1 VKHILTAIFIGLF
14 LVWTTATA
22 MQHELMIDRMQG
34 HVVELRQQVDAMQS
48 DINFLRVENGV
59 LWRKYQEWRYK

>member
-1 VKHILTAIFIGLF
+1 VNKWLVILLIAFTWYVADGALDEHTEQITKL
-14 LVWTTATA
+14 T
-22 MQHELMIDRMQG
+22 QQIDTI
-34 HVVELRQQVDAMQS
+34 QS